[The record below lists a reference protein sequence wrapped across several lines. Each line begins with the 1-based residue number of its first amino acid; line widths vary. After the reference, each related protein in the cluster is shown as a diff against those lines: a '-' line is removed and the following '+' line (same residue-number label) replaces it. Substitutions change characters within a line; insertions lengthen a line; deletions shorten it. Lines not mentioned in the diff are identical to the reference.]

1 MEDCEILELY
11 FTRDESAIKETANAY
26 GKRLDGL
33 SFGILKDTEDAKEA
47 VNETYLKTWNAIP
60 PQKPS
65 RFYAF
70 IAKICR
76 HLCFGI
82 LDYKNAQKRNA
93 ELVTLSDELENCIP
107 DRLSKTEFTDNE
119 IGEILT
125 AFLKTLS
132 DDSRRIFLRRY
143 WYCSTVSEIAEMYH
157 LSESKVK
164 TSLHRIRNKLKTH
177 LETEGISV

>member
-11 FTRDESAIKETANAY
+11 FARDESAIKETANTY
-26 GKRLDGL
+26 GKRLDSL

-47 VNETYLKTWNAIP
+47 VNETYLKTWNTIP
-60 PQKPS
+60 PQRPS
-65 RFYAF
+65 HFYAF

-82 LDYKNAQKRNA
+82 LDYQKAQKRNA
-93 ELVTLSDELENCIP
+93 ELVTLPEELENCIP
-107 DRLSKTEFTDNE
+107 DKLSKTEFTDNE

-132 DDSRRIFLRRY
+132 DDNRRIFLRRY
-143 WYCSTVSEIAEMYH
+143 WFCNSVSEIAEMFH